1 MSDPTASLSSL
12 LQRPAVAGAA
22 LGLSVL
28 LSASML
34 LSQTLPGL
42 VEPGADS
49 VYPPAG
55 AKLADLR
62 PPPTPF
68 EIASA
73 ITVART
79 RMYEATAKSVAA
91 LPKMPWT
98 ERGLADVEIKREQ
111 ITFDEKRGKYVAQ
124 VAGGRTAVLSLEP
137 RLQRY
142 LEKVL
147 AQYKEPGEA
156 VVVIEPKTGRVLAMV
171 DDSTGSFV
179 GSGLAARST
188 AFAASTFKVITGAAL
203 LESGKVTGAEEVCY
217 AGGGSGFG
225 RDALVYDAARDTICR
240 NLTDAMAH
248 SANIVFGRLAHQ
260 HLTAQGLDAVASQF
274 GFDQPIPFEMKV
286 EKSVASIPQD
296 DPLEFARS
304 AAGFRHTRMS
314 PLHGAMIQAAIA
326 NEGLMMVPSLVD
338 RMEDGA
344 GKEVYRLEPKVW
356 KTSLSPEIAS
366 KLLDSTSTTCTTGT
380 AKGAFANNAKFPA
393 AVRAWGKT
401 GTLSNRNADG
411 SEPNPFLTY
420 SWFVGIGDRDGRR
433 LAVGALVVNTP
444 TWWIKGSFLGSEA
457 LRAALPAPDQA
468 ELEVEPAASPD
479 TAASLDSE

>member
-1 MSDPTASLSSL
+1 MSDPLVSIPAL
-12 LQRPAVAGAA
+12 LQRPATAGAA
-22 LGLSVL
+22 LGVAVL

-42 VEPGADS
+42 VEPGADA

-55 AKLADLR
+55 AALSDLR

-68 EIASA
+68 EVASA
-73 ITVART
+73 ITVARLK
-79 RMYEATAKSVAA
+79 MQAATDKSVAS

-98 ERGLADVEIKREQ
+98 ERGLADVEIRRDQ
-111 ITFDEKRGKYVAQ
+111 IRYDEKRGKYVAS
-124 VAGGRTAVLSLEP
+124 VAGGRLAILSLDH
-137 RLQRY
+137 RIQQH

-147 AQYKEPGEA
+147 GQYKEPGEA

-171 DDSTGSFV
+171 DDSTGTLV
-179 GSGLAARST
+179 GSGLASRAT

-203 LESGKVTGAEEVCY
+203 LESGKVSPMQETCY
-217 AGGGSGFG
+217 SGGGSGFG
-225 RDALVYDAARDTICR
+225 RDSLTYVEARDKTCR
-240 NLTDAMAH
+240 SFTDAMAR
-248 SANIVFGRLAHQ
+248 SSNIIFGRLAHQ
-260 HLTAQGLDAVASQF
+260 NLTPQGLDAVASSF

-286 EKSVASIPQD
+286 EKSTAAIPQND
-296 DPLEFARS
+296 EVEFARS

-326 NEGLMMVPSLVD
+326 NEGMMMVPSLVD

-344 GKEVYRLEPKVW
+344 GKEVYQLDPKVW
-356 KTSLSPEIAS
+356 KTPVSPDVAS
-366 KLLDSTSTTCTTGT
+366 KLLDTTSTTCTTGT
-380 AKGAFANNAKFPA
+380 ARSYFADNARFPA

-411 SEPNPFLTY
+411 SEPDPFLTY
-420 SWFVGIGDRDGRR
+420 SWFVGIGDRDGTRM
-433 LAVGALVVNTP
+433 AVGALVVNTP

-457 LRAALPAPDQA
+457 IRAALPALDQA
-468 ELEVEPAASPD
+468 GLEIEMAPAPETAS
-479 TAASLDSE
+479 SLDSE